1 MLKHFT
7 SLNQEKPIEQY
18 FSLGFKLTVFSAITW
33 VCCQCWKRRLLKN
46 PWVLPTRG
54 LAYNAF
60 GNVNR
65 LHSTPILKLRFQ
77 IKYPN
82 VSSPIQSEI
91 DFPLAFDQSQKDDF
105 ISDRVSPHY
114 IGYIRHLRKFMLIT
128 TQATAPHP
136 KTFIFAV
143 FWTINLWTKARKT
156 TEK

>member
-46 PWVLPTRG
+46 PWVLPTRR

-82 VSSPIQSEI
+82 VSSPIQPEI
-91 DFPLAFDQSQKDDF
+91 DFSFSFRSISKRWLYIWSSIPALYWLYPPLKEIYADHDTSNCA
-105 ISDRVSPHY
+105 SPQNV
-114 IGYIRHLRKFMLIT
+114 YIRSVLNYKLM
-128 TQATAPHP
+128 
-136 KTFIFAV
+136 
-143 FWTINLWTKARKT
+143 N
-156 TEK
+156 ES